1 MLLLLIKFYK
11 GVLVLE
17 QSNKIKEYLKTVC
30 EQIRWKKAHE
40 IISEEIEDHIVDQ
53 KEAFLA
59 EGLSDEEATNRA
71 ILEMG
76 DPVIVGTVL
85 DSVYRP
91 KPEWGIIIL
100 TGIML
105 ILGVLIRAFVTYDV
119 EMPWRLNN
127 IIIYTVIGIAFMA
140 AAYFIDFSIIGKY
153 PKIIYFGLIAI
164 TIVSMII
171 NPTYII
177 SIIMRNHGRLRNDFY
192 IKFIMLLYPTAFA
205 GILYTMRNEGYLGI
219 ILSGVYCIIPGI
231 ICLSSAG
238 LSSLALYLITCFI
251 LLIFAIMK
259 GWFKVKRINA
269 LLLVCI
275 PMIIVLIVT
284 VLSMNGYQLGRIKTA
299 FNPYLDPLGIG
310 YQGYS
315 MRTIIKNANFIGHN
329 IQGVDTNDILPYPY
343 MDTEYLLTHLID
355 KMGWISFIVIMSII
369 LTFIIRSLRFSLNQK
384 GVLGGLVSM
393 SVIINFTMQVLL
405 YVLYNLGFQLIAPL
419 TLPLIS
425 YGGISTVINMF
436 LIGIMLSVYKSGA
449 LYKKDD
455 NLDASKS
462 KIFQFV
468 DGKIIINLNR
478 R

>member
-1 MLLLLIKFYK
+1 M
-11 GVLVLE
+11 E

-53 KEAFLA
+53 KETFLA

-76 DPVIVGTVL
+76 DPVIVGTEL

-91 KPEWGIIIL
+91 KPEWGIVIL

-105 ILGVLIRAFVTYDV
+105 ILGVLIRAFVTHDV

-127 IIIYTVIGIAFMA
+127 IIIHAVIGMAFMV

-153 PKIIYFGLIAI
+153 PKIIYFGLII
-164 TIVSMII
+164 LTMGTVILGPMICGQ
-171 NPTYII
+171 N
-177 SIIMRNHGRLRNDFY
+177 FY
-192 IKFIMLLYPTAFA
+192 LKFIMLLYPTAFA
-205 GILYTMRNEGYLGI
+205 GILYTMRNERYIGI

-231 ICLSSAG
+231 ICLSGAG

-259 GWFKVKRINA
+259 CWFKVKRINA

-284 VLSMNGYQLGRIKTA
+284 VLSMNGHQLWRIKTA
-299 FNPYLDPLGIG
+299 FNPSLDPLGLG

-405 YVLYNLGFQLIAPL
+405 YVLYNLGFQLIVPL

-455 NLDASKS
+455 NLDTSKS

-468 DGKIIINLNR
+468 DGKIIINLER